1 MKLLFMGTGTSYGI
15 PVPGC
20 ECPVCTS
27 GDPRDRRLRTSIL
40 VTADDGTVLLLD
52 TPPDLRTQCL
62 RHGVKRIDGV
72 LISHDHADHVF
83 GFDDLRAYTNR
94 MPAPMP
100 VWTSPRTAESLR
112 RVFDYLGRP
121 PLPGTSLARVEL
133 REVEAPF
140 AFGPFAVTPLPVE
153 HGRSA
158 MTGWRI
164 EADGRSCV
172 LITDCKR
179 IPETTWPLCLGA
191 DLAVLD
197 GLRPELHATH
207 LSIAQA
213 GALLQRMGAK
223 RSYIIH
229 MCHAASHVAADAL
242 LPEGIHPAYDG
253 LEIRL

>member
-1 MKLLFMGTGTSYGI
+1 MRLLFMGTGTSYGI

-20 ECPVCTS
+20 DCPVCTS

-40 VTADDGTVLLLD
+40 VTAADGTVLLLD

-72 LISHDHADHVF
+72 LVSHDHADHVF

-94 MPAPMP
+94 MPSPMP
-100 VWTSPRTAESLR
+100 VWASPHTAESLR

-133 REVEAPF
+133 NEVEAPF

-197 GLRPELHATH
+197 GLRPKPHATH
-207 LSIAQA
+207 LSIPRA
-213 GALLQRMGAK
+213 GELLQRMGAK

-229 MCHAASHVAADAL
+229 LCHAASHVQADAL
-242 LPEGIHPAYDG
+242 LPEGIHPAHDG
-253 LEIRL
+253 LEIEV

>member
-27 GDPRDRRLRTSIL
+27 DDPRDRRLRTSIL
-40 VTADDGTVLLLD
+40 IAAADGTVLLLD

-62 RHGVKRIDGV
+62 RYGVKRIDGV

-83 GFDDLRAYTNR
+83 GFDDLRTYTNR
-94 MPAPMP
+94 MVTPMP
-100 VWTSPRTAESLR
+100 VWLSPRTAESLR
-112 RVFDYLGRP
+112 RVFDYLDRP

-133 REVEAPF
+133 HEVTGSF
-140 AFGPFAVTPLPVE
+140 TFGPFAVTPLPVE
-153 HGRSA
+153 HGRA
-158 MTGWRI
+158 EMYGWRI
-164 EADGRSCV
+164 VADGKTCV

-197 GLRPELHATH
+197 GLRPELHTTH
-207 LSIAQA
+207 LSIPDA
-213 GALLQRMGAK
+213 GAILERMGAK
-223 RSYIIH
+223 QSFIIH
-229 MCHAASHVAADAL
+229 LCHAASHAVAESL
-242 LPEGIHPAYDG
+242 LPEGIHPAHDG
-253 LEIRL
+253 LEIEL

>member
-27 GDPRDRRLRTSIL
+27 DDPRDQRLRTSVLI
-40 VTADDGTVLLLD
+40 TAADDSVLLLD

-62 RHGVKRIDGV
+62 RYGVKRIDGV

-94 MPAPMP
+94 MATPMP
-100 VWTSPRTAESLR
+100 VWTSPCTADSLR
-112 RVFDYLGRP
+112 RIFDYLGKP

-133 REVEAPF
+133 REVEGPF
-140 AFGPFAVTPLPVE
+140 TFGPFAITPLPVE
-153 HGRSA
+153 HGRA
-158 MTGWRI
+158 EMYGWRI
-164 EADGRSCV
+164 EAEGKTCV
-172 LITDCKR
+172 LVTDCKH
-179 IPETTWPLCLGA
+179 IPETSWPLCLGA

-207 LSIAQA
+207 LSIPQA
-213 GALLQRMGAK
+213 GELLRRMGAK
-223 RSYIIH
+223 QSWIIH
-229 MCHAASHVAADAL
+229 MCHAASHRQADAL
-242 LPEGIHPAYDG
+242 LPEEIHPAYDG

>member
-27 GDPRDRRLRTSIL
+27 ADPRDRRLRTSIL
-40 VTADDGTVLLLD
+40 VTAADGTVLLLD

-62 RHGVKRIDGV
+62 RHGVKRIEGV
-72 LISHDHADHVF
+72 LVSHDHADHVF

-94 MPAPMP
+94 MAAPMP

-133 REVEAPF
+133 HEVTGPF
-140 AFGPFAVTPLPVE
+140 DFGPFHITPLPVE
-153 HGRSA
+153 HGRSE

-164 EADGRSCV
+164 EADGATCV

-179 IPETTWPLCLGA
+179 IPEATWPLCLRA

-213 GALLQRMGAK
+213 GNLLQRMGAR
-223 RSYIIH
+223 RSFIIH

-242 LPEGIHPAYDG
+242 LPDGIHPAYDG
-253 LEIRL
+253 LEVVL